1 MKKTLSVFTAAI
13 LLAGV
18 MLLAACG
25 SKSAAQTLD
34 RPLADVMTEIAAKA
48 KMPAETI
55 DLKTNEDLED
65 YYGLDPALIRSFAIR
80 QNASGYEDE
89 IVMIEANDEESAHA
103 VAAMLESHRDDNREA
118 MRNYSPEMFE
128 LLSKTTVDI
137 HGRYVTMFVSAD
149 ADAMKA
155 IFSQHLG

>member
-1 MKKTLSVFTAAI
+1 MKKATRVFTAAL
-13 LLAGV
+13 LLAFIG
-18 MLLAACG
+18 LFAACG
-25 SKSAAQTLD
+25 KPAEAKTLD
-34 RPLADVMTEIAAKA
+34 LPGIMTEIAMKTE
-48 KMPAETI
+48 MPAETV
-55 DLKTNEDLED
+55 DLETDEDLED

-89 IVMIEANDEESAHA
+89 IVMVEAIDETSAHA

-137 HGRYVTMFVSAD
+137 HGRYVTMFVSAE
-149 ADAMKA
+149 AEAMKT
-155 IFSQHLG
+155 IFNAHLES

>member
-18 MLLAACG
+18 ALLAACG
-25 SKSAAQTLD
+25 SKPAETKTLD
-34 RPLADVMTEIAAKA
+34 LSGIMTEIAMKTT
-48 KMPAETI
+48 MPAETI
-55 DLKTNEDLED
+55 DLETNEDLED
-65 YYGLDPALIRSFAIR
+65 YYGLDPALISSFAIR

-137 HGRYVTMFVSAD
+137 HGRYVTMFVSAE
-149 ADAMKA
+149 ADAMKT